1 MRDVQLIEA
10 KKRKEQE
17 AQVQRV
23 KELELVNRLRQEID
37 EEKETKLNKRKVERE
52 QALKVILDNE
62 NAKVKLIQERE
73 KERDAENKTIED
85 YNKMLELQEAK
96 RQNEW
101 KRREGKIQLFMNRM
115 ADTVKKSN
123 D

>member
-1 MRDVQLIEA
+1 MKLL
-10 KKRKEQE
+10 QE
-17 AQVQRV
+17 
-23 KELELVNRLRQEID
+23 K
-37 EEKETKLNKRKVERE
+37 
-52 QALKVILDNE
+52 
-62 NAKVKLIQERE
+62 E

-96 RQNEW
+96 RQGEW
-101 KRREGKIQLFMNRM
+101 KKREGKIQLFMNRM

>member
-37 EEKETKLNKRKVERE
+37 DEKETKLNKRKVERE

-96 RQNEW
+96 R
-101 KRREGKIQLFMNRM
+101 
-115 ADTVKKSN
+115 
-123 D
+123 

>member
-37 EEKETKLNKRKVERE
+37 DEKETKLNKRKVERE

-62 NAKVKLIQERE
+62 NAKVKLIQEKE

>member
-23 KELELVNRLRQEID
+23 KELELVDRLRQEID
-37 EEKETKLNKRKVERE
+37 DEKETKLNKRKVERE
-52 QALKVILDNE
+52 QALKVISDNE
-62 NAKVKLIQERE
+62 NAKAKLMQEKE

>member
-1 MRDVQLIEA
+1 MRDIQLIEA

-17 AQVQRV
+17 AQMQRV

-37 EEKETKLNKRKVERE
+37 DEKETKLNRRKVERE
-52 QALKVILDNE
+52 LALKVIHDNE
-62 NAKVKLIQERE
+62 NAKVKLLQEKE

-96 RQNEW
+96 RQGEW
-101 KRREGKIQLFMNRM
+101 KKREGKIQLFMNRM

>member
-37 EEKETKLNKRKVERE
+37 DEKETKLNKRKVERE

>member
-1 MRDVQLIEA
+1 MRDIQLIEA

-37 EEKETKLNKRKVERE
+37 DEKETKLNRRKVERE
-52 QALKVILDNE
+52 LALKVIHDNE
-62 NAKVKLIQERE
+62 NAKVKLLQEKE

-96 RQNEW
+96 RQGEW
-101 KRREGKIQLFMNRM
+101 KKREGKIQLFMNRM

>member
-37 EEKETKLNKRKVERE
+37 DEKETKLNKRKVERE

-62 NAKVKLIQERE
+62 NAKVKLIQEKE
-73 KERDAENKTIED
+73 KEREAENKTIED

>member
-37 EEKETKLNKRKVERE
+37 DEKETKINKRKVERE

-62 NAKVKLIQERE
+62 NAKVKLMQEKE

-96 RQNEW
+96 R
-101 KRREGKIQLFMNRM
+101 
-115 ADTVKKSN
+115 
-123 D
+123 

>member
-23 KELELVNRLRQEID
+23 KELELVDRLRQEID
-37 EEKETKLNKRKVERE
+37 DEKETKLNKRKVERE
-52 QALKVILDNE
+52 QALKVISDNE
-62 NAKVKLIQERE
+62 NAKAKLMQEKE

-96 RQNEW
+96 R
-101 KRREGKIQLFMNRM
+101 
-115 ADTVKKSN
+115 
-123 D
+123 

>member
-37 EEKETKLNKRKVERE
+37 DEKETKLNKRKVERE

-62 NAKVKLIQERE
+62 NAKVKLMQEKE

-96 RQNEW
+96 R
-101 KRREGKIQLFMNRM
+101 
-115 ADTVKKSN
+115 
-123 D
+123 